1 MREKAGIAGVGRA
14 GRDESHSDEAISL
27 EGIGDQLAIAGFK
40 DMEGLNDAREE
51 DEVRKRKEGDRSGE
65 AFEFWR

>member
-1 MREKAGIAGVGRA
+1 VWEKAGIACVGRA
-14 GRDESHSDEAISL
+14 GRYEGHSNEAISI
-27 EGIGDQLAIAGFK
+27 EGIGDQLAIAGFE